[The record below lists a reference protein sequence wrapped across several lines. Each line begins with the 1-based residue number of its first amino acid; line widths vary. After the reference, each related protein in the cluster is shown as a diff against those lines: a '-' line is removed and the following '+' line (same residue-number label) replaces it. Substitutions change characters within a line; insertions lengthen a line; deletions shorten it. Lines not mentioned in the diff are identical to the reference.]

1 MTWIEISVS
10 TSSRAQFLDITGRV
24 TDELAKSGVK
34 NGVCRIY
41 MPHTTAG
48 LTINENADPDV
59 TRDMINGLE
68 KLVPLAGNYRHAE
81 GNSDAHIKA
90 SLMGF
95 SLMVPV
101 IEGRLALGT
110 WQGIYFCEFDGPR
123 QRKLLIDIAGDLV

>member
-1 MTWIEISVS
+1 MKWIEISVS
-10 TSSRAQFLDITGRV
+10 TSSRAQFLDITGKV
-24 TDELAKSGVK
+24 ASELAKSSVK

-59 TRDMINGLE
+59 TGDIIKGLE
-68 KLVPLAGNYRHAE
+68 KLVPLTGNYLHAE

-101 IEGRLALGT
+101 IDGRLALGT

-123 QRKLLIDIAGDLV
+123 QRKLLIGFEGDRV